1 MREQDPTS
9 HYEVWKGDS
18 EGNCGMP
25 VGRCDFD
32 GSDTRSEWED
42 NWMDYKNFK
51 MIIAEIEKEKRDK
64 LEQLQKEKGTNED
77 IAIDISMIGY
87 VV

>member
-1 MREQDPTS
+1 MS
-9 HYEVWKGDS
+9 
-18 EGNCGMP
+18 

-32 GSDTRSEWED
+32 GLYTRSEWED

-77 IAIDISMIGY
+77 ITIDISMIGW
-87 VV
+87 VE